1 MNKSHVH
8 VLHLSTMQGRT
19 EQWSETYRWY
29 VERVAEG
36 LTQQGAK
43 SNGRV
48 SDSVRKQAVAVQR
61 MHGD

>member
-8 VLHLSTMQGRT
+8 VLHLSTMQGRA
-19 EQWSETYRWY
+19 EQRRETYKWY
-29 VERVAEG
+29 VERVAED
-36 LTQQGAK
+36 LTQQCTK
-43 SNGRV
+43 SSGRV